1 MESLEKVTVVLHEDA
16 SEGGACVRTEAVV
29 RCALRETDVLKVGVG
44 LRQGSALS
52 FFLFAVVLDRLTGG
66 AGGGML

>member
-1 MESLEKVTVVLHEDA
+1 MESLEKVPVVLHEDA

-29 RCALRETDVLKVGVG
+29 RCVLRETDVLKVGVG

-52 FFLFAVVLDRLTGG
+52 FFLFAVVTGG

>member
-16 SEGGACVRTEAVV
+16 SEGGACVRT
-29 RCALRETDVLKVGVG
+29 DVLKVGVG

-52 FFLFAVVLDRLTGG
+52 FFLFAVVTGG

>member
-29 RCALRETDVLKVGVG
+29 RCVLRETDVLKVGVG